1 MESAYLSIVTELI
14 QNPKNES
21 ILNRISGEIVLGFGK
36 ELFLAILNSFNES
49 EEKYEELMQ
58 IMEQIMDLKPYVAG
72 YFMGRLYS
80 AASYKMLHDVC
91 DAIELWI
98 YEYKNTNELKEAVMK
113 LADEG
118 ACRNIW
124 LDWVNKNNII

>member
-1 MESAYLSIVTELI
+1 MENTYLSIVTELI
-14 QNPKNES
+14 QNPKDES
-21 ILNRISGEIVLGFGK
+21 ILNRISGEIFLGFGK
-36 ELFLAILNSFNES
+36 ELFRAMLNSFKES
-49 EEKYEELMQ
+49 ENVGEKYEELLR
-58 IMEQIMDLKPYVAG
+58 ILEQIMDFKPYVAG

-80 AASYKMLHDVC
+80 AASYKMLHNVC

-118 ACRNIW
+118 ACRKIW
-124 LDWVNKNNII
+124 LDWVNK